1 MGVERWR
8 VLECDVLIKPGIQSR
23 QLVWP
28 KNSPHSQATITHVTM
43 EPGSVSER
51 HAHECSEQV
60 WIVERG
66 EGILLLGD
74 EQTEVLRAGDIV
86 RTPAKEIHGV
96 VNSGKEPLVYLSV
109 TTSPQNL
116 SSAYNTTTS
125 ANGRQRP
132 S

>member
-1 MGVERWR
+1 MGVERWH

-86 RTPAKEIHGV
+86 RTPATEIHGV

-109 TTSPQNL
+109 TTPPQNF

>member
-1 MGVERWR
+1 MTVQRWR
-8 VLECDVLIKPGIQSR
+8 IPECDVLVKPGIQSR

-28 KNSPHSQATITHVTM
+28 NNSPESQATITHVTM

-51 HAHECSEQV
+51 HAHKGSEQI

-86 RTPAKEIHGV
+86 RTPAGETHGV
-96 VNSGKEPLVYLSV
+96 ANKGKEPFVYLSV
-109 TTSPQNL
+109 TTPPQDF
-116 SSAYNTTTS
+116 SFAYNATAPAGGS
-125 ANGRQRP
+125 
-132 S
+132 